1 MRHITNQI
9 QDLLEGLESL
19 RLEQKVILSRNG
31 LKDHAEFF
39 TLPAIDLKEYQR
51 LERERTAKGEFLAKT
66 AGTKDDLKILLGQLS
81 RLADTREEL
90 LKKHQVKSPLD
101 LPLSELKDF
110 TELWGKSDWVAGVLD
125 RILGNES
132 CEKLDAFLEE

>member
-39 TLPAIDLKEYQR
+39 TLPPPDLKQYQR
-51 LERERTAKGEFLAKT
+51 LERERTAKGEFLAKI

-81 RLADTREEL
+81 RLADAREEL

-101 LPLSELKDF
+101 LPLSSLKDF
-110 TELWGKSDWVAGVLD
+110 TDLWGKSDWVAGLLD
-125 RILGNES
+125 RILENNN
-132 CEKLDAFLEE
+132 CEEMDAFLEV

>member
-1 MRHITNQI
+1 MQNFLQ
-9 QDLLEGLESL
+9 
-19 RLEQKVILSRNG
+19 
-31 LKDHAEFF
+31 
-39 TLPAIDLKEYQR
+39 LPAIDLKANINDLKE
-51 LERERTAKGEFLAKT
+51 ERTAKGEFLAKI

-81 RLADTREEL
+81 RLADAREEL